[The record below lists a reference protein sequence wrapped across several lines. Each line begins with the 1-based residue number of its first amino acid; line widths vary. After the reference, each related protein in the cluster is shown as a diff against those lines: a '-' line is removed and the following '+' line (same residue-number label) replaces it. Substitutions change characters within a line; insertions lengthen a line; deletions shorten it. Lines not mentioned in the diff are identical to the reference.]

1 MGQFGFTSGTFLTHV
16 AITDHGDGIFRE
28 KEFLKTAGWTVLASG
43 DGLAAFSSSGDIIT
57 SGGSGA
63 GGMFNVLAWFR
74 IQAPD
79 LVHEWTIQL
88 ISTVNTVTSFRF
100 KYGLTPFTGGAAS
113 STQTPTATDEV
124 VFAGA
129 GTDAAP
135 TGERCFGNMAQAGAK
150 TLYGGADQS
159 APYGFFFAVTLGAA
173 NEPGI
178 HGFLWEP
185 MQDAPMEDADP
196 YVLYLYREAVASSN
210 DAWNLIEYRNISD
223 AETEQPQCWLD
234 YPAGAFQNIGGVEYD
249 NENTLILPGDV
260 NVNPHSAESD
270 LVPIFYHRFNTLP
283 DPDGPKGVGS
293 LIVGF
298 CPVDTGSRLESLTVA
313 GVTAAYIRVGRNYS
327 APWDGS
333 TPSGYSE
340 ITGKLWAGGYAT
352 KFVVG
357 SPVGLPEDIAGGFSA
372 A

>member
-1 MGQFGFTSGTFLTHV
+1 MISVAPTYQQLFSVPKGFGANIKIL
-16 AITDHGDGIFRE
+16 D
-28 KEFLKTAGWTVLASG
+28 LKPENGWL
-43 DGLAAFSSSGDIIT
+43 
-57 SGGSGA
+57 
-63 GGMFNVLAWFR
+63 
-74 IQAPD
+74 PD
-79 LVHEWTIQL
+79 LEQL
-88 ISTVNTVTSFRF
+88 KEHVDGKTKMIVLNNPNNPCGS
-100 KYGLTPFTGGAAS
+100 LIDE
-113 STQTPTATDEV
+113 PTLRAICEI
-124 VFAGA
+124 A
-129 GTDAAP
+129 
-135 TGERCFGNMAQAGAK
+135 
-150 TLYGGADQS
+150 
-159 APYGFFFAVTLGAA
+159 
-173 NEPGI
+173 
-178 HGFLWEP
+178 
-185 MQDAPMEDADP
+185 EDADP